1 MEGVYFISFYE
12 NNEIPNLI
20 MKDVKKM
27 IQAITGIDEKNQ
39 RFSLSFRF
47 GNYSFEKFLFWNKAN
62 LEIYNINNYR
72 KKLTR
77 RIYETNITLDL
88 NKEKR
93 FKKSVREQ
101 TKVILERLQFL
112 LNKKILDDNKILK
125 DDNLFEKK
133 LSVNITKEINIQ

>member
-1 MEGVYFISFYE
+1 M
-12 NNEIPNLI
+12 N
-20 MKDVKKM
+20 DVKKM

-47 GNYSFEKFLFWNKAN
+47 GNYSFENFLFWNKAN

-88 NKEKR
+88 NKKIEDL
-93 FKKSVREQ
+93 KKSISEQ
-101 TKVILERLQFL
+101 TKVPIERIEFKLNNKILE
-112 LNKKILDDNKILK
+112 NYKILK
-125 DDNLFEKK
+125 DENLFKNK
-133 LSVNITKEINIQ
+133 LSVTITKEINIQ

>member
-1 MEGVYFISFYE
+1 
-12 NNEIPNLI
+12 
-20 MKDVKKM
+20 M

>member
-1 MEGVYFISFYE
+1 M
-12 NNEIPNLI
+12 N
-20 MKDVKKM
+20 DVKKM

-39 RFSLSFRF
+39 RFSL
-47 GNYSFEKFLFWNKAN
+47 NFLFWNKAN

-93 FKKSVREQ
+93 FKKSVRE
-101 TKVILERLQFL
+101 
-112 LNKKILDDNKILK
+112 
-125 DDNLFEKK
+125 
-133 LSVNITKEINIQ
+133 